1 MLNFGNQNTLPEQVA
16 INKANIEALA
26 AEVEKLG
33 YTPKGEYSASAEY
46 VYNDVVFYNYKL
58 YAMIVKDATIEGV
71 APTDTTKWQA
81 ITGDIKGQQGQ
92 QGPAGDDGQAGA
104 DGKDALV
111 YNSYMTALQTPIVNT
126 NANIDNDQFNRDP
139 VVGDVFEA
147 FFVNSTTGH
156 TYFIIYQAVA
166 IVSSTVTQ
174 FKVKYVIDIT
184 GAQGASGKIALVYDQ
199 TISFTYSASQQLIT
213 ADLPFANFNR
223 TPELNEDFIAILK
236 DSGVEYLANCEVQT
250 ISGTNVTS
258 IVASNITK
266 VSGADGTNGTD
277 GTNGVDALAY
287 TEIYRYAGALSVS
300 DSVSMTLTKFTR
312 TPIANEKIVFVYEDT
327 VNNLTYQVQA
337 NIDSVGETTAAVT
350 IEYLYQL
357 TGAQGQA
364 GTGTTLNKYTA
375 TNITLAKINS
385 IVGNAKGSIDG
396 NIDFN
401 IGASRINFNAKGLYK
416 IEGTNLHFSG
426 DTIANISGVNY
437 YCFID
442 ANLAYGSLQT
452 ASGILI
458 NLSDGTVSTPSSITY
473 ASTYT
478 TIVYY
483 NDSQLH

>member
-58 YAMIVKDATIEGV
+58 YAMIDKDAVIVGV

-81 ITGDIKGQQGQ
+81 VTGDIKGQQGQ

-111 YNSYMTALQTPIVNT
+111 FNSYTTAAQTPIVNT

-166 IVSSTVTQ
+166 IVSASVTQ

-184 GAQGASGKIALVYDQ
+184 GKQGEDGQIALVYDQ
-199 TISFTYSASQQLIT
+199 TIAFTYSASQQLIT

-250 ISGTNVTS
+250 ISGSNVTS

-266 VSGADGTNGTD
+266 VSGADGQDGTN

-287 TEIYRYAGALSVS
+287 TEIFRRAAAPVVS
-300 DSVSMTLTKFTR
+300 DAITMTLSKFTR
-312 TPIANEKIVFVYEDT
+312 TPNVNEKIVFVYEDT
-327 VNNLTYQVQA
+327 ANNLTYQVQA
-337 NIDSVGETTAAVT
+337 NIDSVTVESGTVGVSL
-350 IEYLYQL
+350 EYVYQL
-357 TGAQGQA
+357 TGPQGPA
-364 GTGTTLNKYTA
+364 
-375 TNITLAKINS
+375 
-385 IVGNAKGSIDG
+385 
-396 NIDFN
+396 
-401 IGASRINFNAKGLYK
+401 
-416 IEGTNLHFSG
+416 
-426 DTIANISGVNY
+426 
-437 YCFID
+437 
-442 ANLAYGSLQT
+442 
-452 ASGILI
+452 
-458 NLSDGTVSTPSSITY
+458 GTVSSRYMHNVMLKYDGANTYKGIITFEIITDSSAPFTFDKLRAKLREYYFTSSSYVAEYLLPACGQIEAEQGTGDY
-473 ASTYT
+473 RTMYGIRDYSNQSIMAFAGNVNNYQSLIINPNFYLIQDRVYQ
-478 TIVYY
+478 IV
-483 NDSQLH
+483 